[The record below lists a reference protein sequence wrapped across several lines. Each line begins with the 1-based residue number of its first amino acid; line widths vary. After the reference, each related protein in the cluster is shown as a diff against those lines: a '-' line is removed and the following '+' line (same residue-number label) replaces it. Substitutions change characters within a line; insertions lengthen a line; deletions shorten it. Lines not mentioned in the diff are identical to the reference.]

1 MTSFSLNK
9 ICLTLSAP
17 VCELG
22 HLPQRGRQG
31 CHKKQKEERLHTFPP
46 LAALLALFNSDD
58 CPALV
63 LTASLAGA
71 MGHAEST
78 AVGALDDIGSG
89 ELPNG
94 RTPLVTSLSRYF
106 SFWDCHVDTSC

>member
-1 MTSFSLNK
+1 MAS
-9 ICLTLSAP
+9 
-17 VCELG
+17 
-22 HLPQRGRQG
+22 
-31 CHKKQKEERLHTFPP
+31 KKQKEEGLHTFPP

-63 LTASLAGA
+63 LTASLADT

>member
-1 MTSFSLNK
+1 M
-9 ICLTLSAP
+9 
-17 VCELG
+17 
-22 HLPQRGRQG
+22 
-31 CHKKQKEERLHTFPP
+31 QKEEGLHTFPP
-46 LAALLALFNSDD
+46 QAALLALFNSDD

-63 LTASLAGA
+63 LTASLAGT